1 MNVMFLPVS
10 AQERCATVH
19 YMDQLRKEGKVKQS
33 EEQFEQWLDV
43 RLQKRK
49 NEQQALRTQGSSYE
63 IPVVIHVIHN
73 GEDIGT
79 GTNISDE
86 QIFSQIE
93 VLNQDFNRLN
103 ADAVNTPPE
112 FAAVAGSMTIEFVL
126 ARRDPDGLPTTGI
139 NRVQGTKTSWT
150 LTDNATFKALSYWP
164 SDDYLN
170 IWVIKFSGNFVG
182 YAQFPVSNLLG
193 LDEYQN
199 GLASTD
205 GVVVDYTAFGTI
217 DAGTFPLDPSYNKGR
232 TATHEIGH
240 FFGLRHIW
248 GDATCGD
255 DYVADTPLQRSS
267 TTNCPSHPQTTT
279 CGTPIVKM
287 FQNFMDYTD
296 DACMNLYT
304 AGQISRM
311 ELILDDL
318 TVPRRNSLLNSP
330 GLLDPDCD
338 RIDVVLQRIESPAPI
353 SCTDNSSIRLNVL
366 NRSCFPLTSITVE
379 YIINQ
384 DAIRSSTITLPEPLE
399 INKSTIITLPPSR
412 FQLNENSVFVTI
424 THANDLPDEDNTN
437 SSETRKII
445 VDKSADRIP
454 LRENFDTFT
463 WPTISPQDG
472 INWELTTTNFGTSAT
487 VQASDQGIRGTE
499 AWLATPVLDF
509 SSAFKASVFFD
520 YSYGFNGTESDRLKV
535 VASTNCGNTYPIT
548 LFDRL
553 GSALATVTTSLP
565 WQPSQAEDWRQ
576 KTFINLNSLAGL
588 KNVRLAFVF
597 TNATG
602 NNVYVDNIEF
612 FLSDNPNPVDVSPD
626 FYSVYWNTN
635 AHASV
640 TFNLPERMPVRIQI
654 VDILGRSFI
663 DTSAP
668 DILNQT
674 FPIDLG
680 GASSGIY
687 FLRVQATGLNSVTK
701 FYLSN

>member
-10 AQERCATVH
+10 AQERCATVQ
-19 YMDQLRKEGKVKQS
+19 YMEQLRKEGKIKHS
-33 EEQFEQWLDV
+33 DDQFEQWLDV
-43 RLQKRK
+43 RKQKRRT
-49 NEQQALRTQGSSYE
+49 EHQAFRTQGTSYE

-86 QIFSQIE
+86 QIFSQID

-150 LTDNATFKALSYWP
+150 LNDNETFKALSYWP

-170 IWVIKFSGNFVG
+170 IWVLSFSNNFVG
-182 YAQFPVSNLLG
+182 YAQFPVSELEG
-193 LDEYQN
+193 LEPYQN

-205 GVVVDYTAFGTI
+205 GVVVDYTAFGSI
-217 DAGTFPLDPSYNKGR
+217 DGGMFPLDPSYNKGR

-248 GDATCGD
+248 GDETCGTD
-255 DYVADTPLQRSS
+255 HVDDTPLQRTS

-287 FQNFMDYTD
+287 FQNYMDYTD

-304 AGQISRM
+304 VGQVSRM
-311 ELILDDL
+311 ELILDDP

-330 GLLDPDCD
+330 GLLDPNCD
-338 RIDVVLQRIESPAPI
+338 RIDVALQRIESPAPI
-353 SCTDNSSIRLNVL
+353 SCNENASIRLNVL
-366 NRSCFPLTSITVE
+366 NRSCFALTSITVA

-384 DAIRSSTITLPEPLE
+384 NATQSITIPLPEPLP
-399 INKSTIITLPPSR
+399 INKSTILTLPPTT
-412 FQLNENSVFVTI
+412 FQLYENTIIVTL
-424 THANDLPDEDNTN
+424 THANELPDEDDLN
-437 SSETRKII
+437 SSETWKIVI
-445 VDKSADRIP
+445 DKSAERIP
-454 LRENFDTFT
+454 LRENFNTFT
-463 WPTISPQDG
+463 WPVISPQDG
-472 INWELTTTNFGTSAT
+472 ITWTQTISTFGPSAS
-487 VQASDQGIRGTE
+487 VQAFDQGISGTE

-509 SSAFKASVFFD
+509 GSAFKASVFFD
-520 YSYGFNGTESDRLKV
+520 YSYGYNGTESDRLKI
-535 VASTNCGNTYPIT
+535 VASTDCGNTYPIT

-553 GSALATVTTSLP
+553 GPALATANATIP
-565 WQPSQAEDWRQ
+565 WQPSQASDWKQR
-576 KTFINLNSLAGL
+576 TFINLNALAGQQ
-588 KNVRLAFVF
+588 NVRLAFVF

-602 NNVYVDNIEF
+602 NHIYLDNIEF

-635 AHASV
+635 TEATV
-640 TFNLPERMPVRIQI
+640 TFNLPERMPVRIQV

-663 DTSAP
+663 DTTAP

-674 FPIDLG
+674 FPINLG

-687 FLRVQATGLNSVTK
+687 FLRVQSTGLNSVKK
-701 FYLSN
+701 FYLTN